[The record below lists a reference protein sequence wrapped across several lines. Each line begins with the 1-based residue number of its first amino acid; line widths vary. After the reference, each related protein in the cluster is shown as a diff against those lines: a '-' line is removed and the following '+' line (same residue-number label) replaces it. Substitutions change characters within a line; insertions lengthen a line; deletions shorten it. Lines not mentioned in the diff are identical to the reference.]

1 LKAATLLEDIT
12 HRVANKP
19 KTESTPTHATTKYN
33 TEVSSVSMSQ
43 VARPSSYLMGD
54 SNNDKNII
62 LNPFE
67 AENIF
72 QMPPP
77 RDSDLSSPEC

>member
-1 LKAATLLEDIT
+1 
-12 HRVANKP
+12 
-19 KTESTPTHATTKYN
+19 
-33 TEVSSVSMSQ
+33 
-43 VARPSSYLMGD
+43 MGD
-54 SNNDKNII
+54 SKNDKNII

-77 RDSDLSSPEC
+77 RDSDLTSPEC